1 MHKSPFSHLRQ
12 IQKQKQELR
21 YEAMN
26 NKTKS
31 KNHREIIAGER
42 ERVEEKKSVESQEVR
57 KRRWDKKYTHRQ
69 QQNAPIRK
77 FDREAPTNYCLL
89 FRVRIQTL
97 QIAHTGLLVST
108 CWKYLPENI
117 SCSVFVFHHSEV
129 LRSNLANHV
138 NDTEKHNNV

>member
-42 ERVEEKKSVESQEVR
+42 ERKSGGKKECR
-57 KRRWDKKYTHRQ
+57 ITRGKKTKMR
-69 QQNAPIRK
+69 
-77 FDREAPTNYCLL
+77 
-89 FRVRIQTL
+89 
-97 QIAHTGLLVST
+97 
-108 CWKYLPENI
+108 
-117 SCSVFVFHHSEV
+117 
-129 LRSNLANHV
+129 
-138 NDTEKHNNV
+138 

>member
-1 MHKSPFSHLRQ
+1 MHKSPFLHLRQ

-57 KRRWDKKYTHRQ
+57 KRR
-69 QQNAPIRK
+69 
-77 FDREAPTNYCLL
+77 
-89 FRVRIQTL
+89 
-97 QIAHTGLLVST
+97 
-108 CWKYLPENI
+108 
-117 SCSVFVFHHSEV
+117 
-129 LRSNLANHV
+129 
-138 NDTEKHNNV
+138 